1 LRQDNALRR
10 EPIFPATTP
19 EDFLDDLAFELRLRG
34 VPVFRSEL
42 RQWVQD
48 AWPLIE
54 PDPSSERGA
63 AAYLELRPA
72 LAAEA
77 D

>member
-1 LRQDNALRR
+1 MQ
-10 EPIFPATTP
+10 ATTP
-19 EDFLDDLAFELRLRG
+19 EAFLDDLAFELRLRS

-54 PDPSSERGA
+54 PDPSRGRRA
-63 AAYLELRPA
+63 SAFIDVHGG
-72 LAAEA
+72 LAARATSEVGG
-77 D
+77 